1 MGRNAD
7 ADRFVDCVV
16 GRGRYDS
23 VTRTTLLLASML
35 VPAIFGAAI
44 ALLASSRYPDVF
56 DPGRDAALAVAMIV
70 SIECGMISFI
80 LLFMSRRSKRHMRR
94 DMEWMSSLCDY
105 VDSIG
110 GDSAEMRR
118 LAGKADMLGAKIDN
132 GASMA
137 IWAFTAL
144 FICAVGAL
152 SYSDADVLGPNV
164 RPVCAAC
171 YVLLLAQYL
180 LTAGSVSRFPSKHDM
195 AQCDFTKALA
205 RELRSK
211 GILIDPMK
219 RSTGGLHPVVSTAL
233 FIVTLGLSSL
243 AMIVVSNIR
252 FNNHIKGQWKY
263 EEKVM
268 EALMKAQGAS
278 GLEGCRSERNWYIL
292 YFHAYSG
299 IGHVRIQE
307 AGRAPDSHLYRE

>member
-16 GRGRYDS
+16 GRGKHDS
-23 VTRTTLLLASML
+23 VTRTSLLLASML
-35 VPAIFGAAI
+35 VPAFIGAAM
-44 ALLASSRYPDVF
+44 AFLAASRHPDAF
-56 DPGRDAALAVAMIV
+56 DPGRDTGLAVALIV
-70 SIECGMISFI
+70 SIECGMISYI

-94 DMEWMSSLCDY
+94 DIEWMSSLCDY

-152 SYSDADVLGPNV
+152 SYCDADILGPNV
-164 RPVCAAC
+164 WPVCAAC
-171 YVLLLAQYL
+171 YILLLAQYL
-180 LTAGSVSRFPSKHDM
+180 LTAGSVSRFPNKHDR

-205 RELRSK
+205 HELRSK
-211 GILIDPMK
+211 GIPVEPMK
-219 RSTGGLHPVVSTAL
+219 RNTGGLHPVVNTVL
-233 FIVTLGLSSL
+233 FIITLGLFSL
-243 AMIVVSNIR
+243 AVIVASNIR

-263 EEKVM
+263 EEDLMK
-268 EALMKAQGAS
+268 ALMKAQGAS
-278 GLEGCRSERNWYIL
+278 GLEGCRNERN
-292 YFHAYSG
+292 
-299 IGHVRIQE
+299 R
-307 AGRAPDSHLYRE
+307 